1 MKKKEMKKVLPAI
14 VAVVLVLG
22 AGLAMAGSN
31 GQGVPSAKCAAGWD
45 SVDYD
50 PGVHN
55 VWKDVPGLNT
65 TVIKTSNKADLI
77 ISVTAECALA
87 TDVKIK
93 GTGKDETSE
102 SLAQIKIRALV
113 DGDDADAEAEPGD
126 VVFAYR
132 KMVLK
137 GLLWAPED
145 FEPIDPEGLLELP
158 EQYIEI
164 YEETRTANGFNF
176 VMKDVESGVH
186 EITIQIMT
194 NTSSDVENGHGDVGA
209 VIGKRTLVVEA
220 VRMVN

>member
-1 MKKKEMKKVLPAI
+1 MKKVLPAI
-14 VAVVLVLG
+14 LAVVLVLG

-77 ISVTAECALA
+77 ISVTAECALV

-102 SLAQIKIRALV
+102 SMAQIKIRALV
-113 DGDDADAEAEPGD
+113 DGDEAEPGD
-126 VVFAYR
+126 VTFAYR
-132 KMVLK
+132 KMILK
-137 GLLWAPED
+137 GLLWAPAD
-145 FEPIDPEGLLELP
+145 VDQEGLLELP

-164 YEETRTANGFNF
+164 YEETRTSNGFNF
-176 VMKDVESGVH
+176 VMKNVESGVH
-186 EITIQIMT
+186 EITVQIMT
-194 NTSSDVENGHGDVGA
+194 DTKEGFEEADVGA

-220 VRMVN
+220 VRMAND